1 MALIMNLPADAVT
14 FGKWRAE
21 DELAAQQVELTH
33 AVLRVSLAGYRLQL
47 DRKYADRVKVPDPY
61 HVPRPGDDTAVEAKP
76 TKKLSRDSVR
86 RALLGG

>member
-1 MALIMNLPADAVT
+1 MAHVENLPPEAMT
-14 FGKWRAE
+14 HGTWRTG

-47 DRKYADRVKVPDPY
+47 DRKYADKIKIPDPY
-61 HVPRPGDDTAVEAKP
+61 HVPRPGDAVELEAKP
-76 TKKLSRDSVR
+76 AKKLSRDSIR